1 MKQAHCR
8 ILASGLLSSGH
19 GLLQV
24 DCTPLAQPARAGQF
38 LMVRLGSDLAE
49 ALRRPLFFSRG
60 GHIGQL
66 LFHASAP
73 WQQEL
78 ARLQP
83 EETLDV
89 LGPLGQPFIL
99 RPGANHLLV
108 LALTEPVAPA
118 FAVAYW
124 AQRQQA
130 TVSVLLGRQEW
141 QPLADLLPAAVE
153 CGIAPSQA
161 NAPPASSLQW
171 ADQVFAVVT
180 PEQLPALSAAITS
193 ARLRLSTG
201 FAQVLLPADFA
212 CGVGACGACTLHIG
226 RLNRRICADGPI
238 FDLSELL

>member
-8 ILASGLLSSGH
+8 ILANGLLPSGH
-19 GLLQV
+19 CLLQV

-38 LMVRLGSDLAE
+38 LMARPGTDLAE

-60 GHIGQL
+60 GDIGQL
-66 LFHASAP
+66 LFPTSMP

-99 RPGANHLLV
+99 RPGASHLLV
-108 LALTEPVAPA
+108 LVLAEPVAPA
-118 FAVAYW
+118 MAVAHW

-130 TVSVLLGRQEW
+130 TVSVLLWHQQW
-141 QPLADLLPAAVE
+141 SHLADLLPESVE
-153 CGIAPSQA
+153 CSVAAPRAMAHQE
-161 NAPPASSLQW
+161 SSLQW
-171 ADQVFAVVT
+171 ADQVFVVAE
-180 PEQLPALSAAITS
+180 PEQLPALSVAIIG
-193 ARLRLSTG
+193 ARLRLPSG
-201 FAQVLLPADFA
+201 FAQVFLPADFA
-212 CGVGACGACTLHIG
+212 CGVGACGACALHLG
-226 RLNRRICADGPI
+226 RFHRRVCADGPI